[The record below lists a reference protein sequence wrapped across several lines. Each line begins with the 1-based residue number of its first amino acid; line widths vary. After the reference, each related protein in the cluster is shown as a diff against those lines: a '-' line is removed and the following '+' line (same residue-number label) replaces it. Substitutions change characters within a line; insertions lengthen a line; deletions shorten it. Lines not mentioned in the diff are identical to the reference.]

1 MLLKISLDPLT
12 GVYSGVFYDGPDGID
27 EFTFTGNNLGECFE
41 KVIAFQTRNAIS
53 YAEASVYN

>member
-27 EFTFTGNNLGECFE
+27 EFTFTGNSLGECFE
-41 KVIAFQTRNAIS
+41 KVIAFQTRNAID
-53 YAEASVYN
+53 YL